1 MGESGDDQDDD
12 RDSQIEGA
20 IAEYLAATEA
30 HLEFDIP
37 SWLRKNP
44 AIADELEV
52 FIQDHQRALGI
63 AGVTHKDAK
72 SSHSAPRS
80 WDSSQMPA
88 RIGSYQIL
96 EEIGRGGMGIVF
108 RAKHLELQREVALK
122 LIRSGEFANAEET
135 ARFKA
140 ETEACARLQHPNIV
154 PIYDV
159 GEHHGLQFF
168 TMAFIHGPTLLQRAS
183 GKPLEPKEA
192 ARLIQKLCSAVDRA
206 HRAGIV
212 HRDLKPAN
220 ILFDG
225 DGEPYITDFGLA
237 KLVGADDGVTTTGQI
252 LGTPAFM
259 PPEQALGRKGAVEA
273 SVDVYALGALL
284 YFALT
289 GQAPFSGPSPFDV
302 LLQVLE
308 REPALPRQLNR
319 EVPKA
324 LERICLRAM
333 AKQVSNRYA
342 SAAQLGDDLN
352 KFLRDE
358 PIVWHEVSFS
368 QRLHAWWRREPIL
381 VAHLCGIGI
390 TALIVTIA
398 FLIRGSELTA
408 FSKRIIL
415 LGVWGL
421 ASFALQRMLSRLQR
435 KDAIC
440 LSWAAIDIVLY
451 TSLLF
456 VADQPRGLLLIGY
469 PMLVCASG
477 LFYRRSYVAFMTT
490 GCSIGFLVLAWTFRS
505 AEFSK
510 IDFQAIFIS
519 GLAVIGLILSTMIRR
534 IRALCTYYD
543 EKFE

>member
-1 MGESGDDQDDD
+1 MELGGDDQDDV
-12 RDSQIEGA
+12 DSHIEGA

-30 HLEFDIP
+30 QLEFDIP
-37 SWLRKNP
+37 SWLRKYS
-44 AIADELEV
+44 AIADELKV
-52 FIQDHQRALGI
+52 FLQDHQRALGI
-63 AGVTHKDAK
+63 AGA
-72 SSHSAPRS
+72 SHREITNSISAPRN
-80 WDSSQMPA
+80 WDSSQIPA

-122 LIRSGEFANAEET
+122 LIRSGEFANAEEI

-206 HRAGIV
+206 HHAGIV

-225 DGEPYITDFGLA
+225 DGEPFITDFGLA
-237 KLVGADDGVTTTGQI
+237 KLVGSDDGVTTTGQI
-252 LGTPAFM
+252 LGTPAYM

-273 SVDVYALGALL
+273 SVDVYALGGLL

-308 REPALPRQLNR
+308 REPVLPRQLNR
-319 EVPKA
+319 EVPKT

-333 AKQVSNRYA
+333 AKQVSDRYA
-342 SAAQLGDDLN
+342 TAAQFGDDLS
-352 KFLRDE
+352 KFLKDE
-358 PIVWHEVSFS
+358 PIVWYEVSFS

-398 FLIRGSELTA
+398 FLVRGSDLTA
-408 FSKRIIL
+408 FSKRFIL
-415 LGVWGL
+415 LGAWGL
-421 ASFALQRMLSRLQR
+421 LSIGLQRLLKWPQR

-490 GCSIGFLVLAWTFRS
+490 GCTIGFLVLAWTFRS

>member
-1 MGESGDDQDDD
+1 
-12 RDSQIEGA
+12 
-20 IAEYLAATEA
+20 
-30 HLEFDIP
+30 
-37 SWLRKNP
+37 
-44 AIADELEV
+44 
-52 FIQDHQRALGI
+52 
-63 AGVTHKDAK
+63 
-72 SSHSAPRS
+72 
-80 WDSSQMPA
+80 MPA

-490 GCSIGFLVLAWTFRS
+490 GCTIGFLVLAWTFRS